1 MIELLERAD
10 PAIGLEIDQARLRA
24 RVDERLGL
32 SARLWPAGPAGRRPW
47 IIAVASFVAVLTVA
61 IPLLLL
67 QERASVY
74 AADLDGITDLPGID
88 EAIPL
93 ASGGLQLM
101 VADGD
106 TVWVM
111 TTLQNLLQRV
121 SAGSGD
127 IEATYP
133 IDARI
138 EGVVV
143 GDGHLWLMTTDDGG
157 GVLRFNPASGV
168 VDLTIPIGGAPG
180 WAQWF
185 GDNLWVSN
193 DQGELVQIAAGGE
206 IVSRRPGDLKGG
218 EGLGHLWVNDP
229 ETGLISSLAEDGT
242 LGEIV
247 IPTLD
252 GLETANGWGVRQVT
266 ESAGKLWLLDGDYPF
281 GTNLSIF
288 DPDTGELSS
297 FGGLTFGLLDLVEY
311 NGYLWVTSHTD
322 HLLIRVDPATG
333 DIRRYPMPG
342 KAGGL
347 VVAGGDLWLTLYH
360 PGALVRLDT
369 GAGLIEAGEIVAD
382 DWNRFPHRML
392 CTRTTGA
399 GGPTVILQ
407 SADWIEYGSMSVVQ
421 AKLSNEGYT
430 VCANGYMDGEAS
442 PEQRAVDLEEA
453 LVDAGISGPYV
464 LVAAGDGVH
473 AIRLFADGRDD
484 IAGVVLVD
492 PMPIGFQAFYDEL
505 LPDSGG
511 PSGGSDMDEKLSASL
526 TNFGASP
533 LVVIGQDPQAVF
545 LSDRF
550 IEGEGRES
558 ALIANDFW
566 QAGLAF
572 YAGLSTDSR
581 PVVAKN
587 TGFDGIIWFQPD
599 LVVDEVLHVLG
610 TTDTG

>member
-32 SARLWPAGPAGRRPW
+32 SAGLWPAVPAGRRHW
-47 IIAVASFVAVLTVA
+47 VIAVASFVAVLTVA
-61 IPLLLL
+61 IPFLLI
-67 QERASVY
+67 QERASIY
-74 AADLDGITDLPGID
+74 PPDLGGITDLPGFD

-93 ASGGLQLM
+93 ASGGLQL
-101 VADGD
+101 VAADGD

-127 IEATYP
+127 IEATYR

-157 GVLRFNPASGV
+157 GVLRFSPASGV

-185 GDNLWVSN
+185 GDHLWVSN
-193 DQGELVQIAAGGE
+193 DQGELVQLAAGGE
-206 IVSRRPGDLKGG
+206 IVSRRPGELKGG
-218 EGLGHLWVNDP
+218 VGLGHLWVNDP

-266 ESAGKLWLLDGDYPF
+266 EAGGKLWLLDGNYPF
-281 GTNLSIF
+281 GTNLGIF

-333 DIRRYPMPG
+333 EIRRYAMPG

-360 PGALVRLDT
+360 PGVLVRLDT
-369 GAGLIEAGEIVAD
+369 GADLIEGGELVAD

-392 CTRTTGA
+392 CTGTTGA
-399 GGPTVILQ
+399 DGPTVILQ
-407 SADWIEYGSMSVVQ
+407 SADWIEYGSMSMVQ

-430 VCANGYMDGEAS
+430 VCANGYVEGEAS

-453 LVDAGISGPYV
+453 LMEGGITGPYV

-492 PMPIGFQAFYDEL
+492 PMPIGFQAFYDDL
-505 LPDSGG
+505 LPGLGTPPWLDLDPEVST
-511 PSGGSDMDEKLSASL
+511 SL
-526 TNFGASP
+526 TDFGDSP
-533 LVVIGQDPQAVF
+533 LVVIGQDPGAVF
-545 LSDRF
+545 LSQSF
-550 IEGEGRES
+550 IQGAEREK
-558 ALIANDFW
+558 AEAANMYW
-566 QAGLAF
+566 QDGLAF
-572 YAGLSTDSR
+572 YAGLSTYSR
-581 PVVAKN
+581 SIVAN
-587 TGFDGIIWFQPD
+587 DTGFDGIIWFQPD
-599 LVVDEVLHVLG
+599 LVVAEVLDVLG
-610 TTDTG
+610 TTDTE

>member
-32 SARLWPAGPAGRRPW
+32 SAGLWPAVPAGRRHW
-47 IIAVASFVAVLTVA
+47 VIAVASFVAVLTVA
-61 IPLLLL
+61 IPFLLI
-67 QERASVY
+67 QERASIY
-74 AADLDGITDLPGID
+74 PPDLGGITDLPGFD

-93 ASGGLQLM
+93 ASGGLQL
-101 VADGD
+101 VAADGD

-127 IEATYP
+127 IEATYR

-157 GVLRFNPASGV
+157 GVLRFSPASGV

-185 GDNLWVSN
+185 GDHLWVSN
-193 DQGELVQIAAGGE
+193 DQGELVQLAAGGE
-206 IVSRRPGDLKGG
+206 IVSRRPGELKGG
-218 EGLGHLWVNDP
+218 VGLGHLWVNDP

-266 ESAGKLWLLDGDYPF
+266 EAAGKLWLLDGNYPF
-281 GTNLSIF
+281 GTNLGIF

-333 DIRRYPMPG
+333 EIRRYAMPG

-360 PGALVRLDT
+360 PGVLVRLDT
-369 GAGLIEAGEIVAD
+369 GADLIEGGELVAD

-392 CTRTTGA
+392 CTGTTGA
-399 GGPTVILQ
+399 DGPTVILQ
-407 SADWIEYGSMSVVQ
+407 SADWIEYGSMSMVQ

-430 VCANGYMDGEAS
+430 VCANGYVEGEAS

-453 LVDAGISGPYV
+453 LMEGGITGPYV

-492 PMPIGFQAFYDEL
+492 PMPIGFQAFYDDL
-505 LPDSGG
+505 LPGLGTPPWLDLDPEVST
-511 PSGGSDMDEKLSASL
+511 SL
-526 TNFGASP
+526 TDFGDSP
-533 LVVIGQDPQAVF
+533 LVVIGQDPGAVF
-545 LSDRF
+545 LSQSF
-550 IEGEGRES
+550 IQGAEREK
-558 ALIANDFW
+558 AEAANMYW
-566 QAGLAF
+566 QDGLAF
-572 YAGLSTDSR
+572 YAGLSTYSR
-581 PVVAKN
+581 SIVAN
-587 TGFDGIIWFQPD
+587 DTGFDGIIWFQPD
-599 LVVDEVLHVLG
+599 LVVAEVLDVLG
-610 TTDTG
+610 TTDTE

>member
-1 MIELLERAD
+1 
-10 PAIGLEIDQARLRA
+10 
-24 RVDERLGL
+24 
-32 SARLWPAGPAGRRPW
+32 
-47 IIAVASFVAVLTVA
+47 
-61 IPLLLL
+61 
-67 QERASVY
+67 
-74 AADLDGITDLPGID
+74 
-88 EAIPL
+88 
-93 ASGGLQLM
+93 
-101 VADGD
+101 
-106 TVWVM
+106 M

-369 GAGLIEAGEIVAD
+369 SADLIEAGEIVAD

-392 CTRTTGA
+392 CTGPADA

-511 PSGGSDMDEKLSASL
+511 PSGGSDMDEELSASL

>member
-10 PAIGLEIDQARLRA
+10 PAIGLEIDEARLRA

-32 SARLWPAGPAGRRPW
+32 SARLWPAVRAGRRPW

-67 QERASVY
+67 QQRASVY
-74 AADLDGITDLPGID
+74 APDLDGITDLPGFD

-157 GVLRFNPASGV
+157 GVLRFSPASGV

-193 DQGELVQIAAGGE
+193 DQGELVQIAVGGE

-218 EGLGHLWVNDP
+218 DGLGHLWVNDP

-369 GAGLIEAGEIVAD
+369 GADLIEAGEIVAD

-407 SADWIEYGSMSVVQ
+407 SAQWIEYGSMSVVQ

-511 PSGGSDMDEKLSASL
+511 PSGGSDMDEELSASL
-526 TNFGASP
+526 TNFGSSP

-581 PVVAKN
+581 SVVAKN

-610 TTDTG
+610 TSDTG